1 MPSTYSPK
9 LKFELIAPGEQPGL
23 WGNTTNKNVGE
34 LIEQA
39 IAGVTTLDL
48 TSVSGNYQLTSLDGT
63 VDQARSAVVSCQG
76 TAAGAVSI
84 VIPTSTKL
92 YVFRNACGQTVTIKT
107 AGQIGG
113 VVLANGEANS
123 VFCDGT
129 NALAGL
135 VTAGAGTTPVSG
147 GGTGQTSFTSG
158 FLISPSPGGTTAL
171 TTQAKI
177 SLLGDVANTLPV
189 ANGGTGASTL
199 AAGGLLVG
207 NGTGAVTA
215 LTGGFNGYVPTWST
229 ATNTWIPTA
238 PTPSGVAT
246 VFGRSGTVTAV
257 STDYSSFYYPLT
269 GNPSNFVT
277 SSALSGYAQLAS
289 SPTFTGG
296 VTANGFLANGAV
308 SIGDQKFTVSFSGY
322 QSGVSPQ
329 GIQIGSSGKGVLYDG
344 NYVAMGSVSGGGT
357 VLSLGASAGVLI
369 SSTDNVQ
376 RPSGGPWLAT
386 VSDIRHKENVVDYT
400 KGLEAI
406 TALRPVNYTFKGKY
420 GEQTNYKVCTGLI
433 AQEVLETPLSSMVG
447 TNEDGFHNLDS
458 NQISYALINSV
469 KELSAQIKELQAE
482 VAALK
487 AK

>member
-48 TSVSGNYQLTSLDGT
+48 TSVSGNYTLTSLDGT
-63 VDQARSAVVSCQG
+63 LDQARSAVVSCQG
-76 TAAGAVSI
+76 TAAGAVSVI
-84 VIPTSTKL
+84 IPTSTKL
-92 YVFRNACGQTVTIKT
+92 YVFRNACGQTITIKT

-158 FLISPSPGGTTAL
+158 FLISPSPGGTTAI

-177 SLLGDVANTLPV
+177 SLLGDVVNTLPV

-199 AAGGLLVG
+199 TAGGLLVG
-207 NGTGAVTA
+207 NGTGSVTT

-229 ATNTWIPTA
+229 ATNTWISAA
-238 PTPSGVAT
+238 PSAAGVT
-246 VFGRSGTVTAV
+246 TFNGRPGAV
-257 STDYSSFYYPLT
+257 VPLSTDYSAFYYPLT
-269 GNPSNFVT
+269 GNPSNFAL
-277 SSALSGYAQLAS
+277 SSALSGYALLAS

-296 VTANGFLANGAV
+296 VTANGFAANGAI
-308 SIGDQKFTVSFSGY
+308 SQGDQKFTVSF
-322 QSGVSPQ
+322 
-329 GIQIGSSGKGVLYDG
+329 
-344 NYVAMGSVSGGGT
+344 GGFNGG
-357 VLSLGASAGVLI
+357 LAPAALQLGASAWGINYETAPGIAIIGNLGSLATFRFSGNFQYN
-369 SSTDNVQ
+369 SSTAWAVPSDVNIKTNVRNINSALDKLNSLKPCHFEYKDNI
-376 RPSGGPWLAT
+376 G
-386 VSDIRHKENVVDYT
+386 KT
-400 KGLEAI
+400 K
-406 TALRPVNYTFKGKY
+406 
-420 GEQTNYKVCTGLI
+420 TGFI
-433 AQEVLETPLSSMVG
+433 AQEFESVFPGHSMEMVAPDKYKPFLPEGQETIKG
-447 TNEDGFHNLDS
+447 LDLD
-458 NQISYALINSV
+458 LIPYLV
-469 KELSAQIKELQAE
+469 KAVQELSAKVDAQATE
-482 VAALK
+482 IAALK